1 MRLSAS
7 IVALVLLS
15 GLALGG
21 VLSITTGPMALSMY
35 QSLLVPFDHVFG
47 WELAQLQDYQRAVI
61 MEMRVP
67 RTLLSI
73 LTGALLAQCGVVM
86 QGLFR
91 NPLADPGII
100 GVSSGAAVG
109 AVFAITLAPVAWIA
123 WSTPVGAFLAGLATT
138 LVVYSLAR
146 TRNGTSVT
154 ILLLAGV
161 ALAAFAGAAIGLM
174 SYFASDQD
182 LRSLSLWQMGSLTSS
197 SDIGR
202 WLGLAA
208 LVMTAVQ
215 FQRRAL
221 ALNAMLLGESEARHL
236 GINVERLKLELIL
249 MTAVAVG
256 VAVANTGVIGFVGL
270 VVPHIVRMLTGPD
283 HRLLLPLSAVCGALM
298 LLLADTL
305 ARVLVPPAEIPVGII
320 TALIGAPFFLG
331 LLIKQRSLGRL

>member
-47 WELAQLQDYQRAVI
+47 WELAQLQEYQRAVI

-109 AVFAITLAPVAWIA
+109 AVFAITLAPVAWIE

-154 ILLLAGV
+154 IVLLAGV
-161 ALAAFAGAAIGLM
+161 ALAVFAGAAIGLM

>member
-47 WELAQLQDYQRAVI
+47 WEVAQLQDYQRAVI

-270 VVPHIVRMLTGPD
+270 VVPHIVRMLTGLD

>member
-61 MEMRVP
+61 MEIRVP

-109 AVFAITLAPVAWIA
+109 AVFAITLAPVAWIE

>member
-1 MRLSAS
+1 M
-7 IVALVLLS
+7 
-15 GLALGG
+15 
-21 VLSITTGPMALSMY
+21 
-35 QSLLVPFDHVFG
+35 
-47 WELAQLQDYQRAVI
+47 
-61 MEMRVP
+61 
-67 RTLLSI
+67 
-73 LTGALLAQCGVVM
+73 
-86 QGLFR
+86 
-91 NPLADPGII
+91 
-100 GVSSGAAVG
+100 
-109 AVFAITLAPVAWIA
+109 
-123 WSTPVGAFLAGLATT
+123 
-138 LVVYSLAR
+138 YSLAR